1 VFLLAAASARAHGS
15 AEQSAPGSRAV
26 TGYYHM
32 DAKSVAWIV
41 NKGNLSQ
48 RGEAT
53 MPYFVARKDEEID
66 NLLNAC
72 CEQEEQGGSAVPGM
86 SYEQGIKAAIEWL
99 TDEHSDH
106 PLE

>member
-1 VFLLAAASARAHGS
+1 
-15 AEQSAPGSRAV
+15 
-26 TGYYHM
+26 
-32 DAKSVAWIV
+32 
-41 NKGNLSQ
+41 
-48 RGEAT
+48 
-53 MPYFVARKDEEID
+53 MPYFVARKDEEIN